1 MNLGEPDTGG
11 LQKIRIGY
19 QLGILFRQIFQPVFQ
34 TTYGSFIGQGQ
45 LVHGRQ
51 SGDIRHQL
59 GGGVFPA
66 ELLDFG
72 VGRLQYIPVFHQ
84 GLVRHLAVE
93 GIQVFHGFSVFQG
106 QLIRC
111 RQGID
116 GRHQLVKPFF
126 RQLLGDLHHGGQLVQ
141 VGDLGFFVV
150 TEVVI
155 PLSDPAELKIVV
167 VFVFVDFG
175 HPVDLLF
182 HVIAGDG
189 GVLLIADAD
198 HIVAVPV
205 HGQVAEL
212 VDGEGLGDVL
222 ALRGLHNPQLNEIHF
237 FADGVIQPF
246 IVLEHIDVH
255 LIEHILVVLYM
266 LGILISHGVK
276 VYRLLVFFGG
286 VGGGQD
292 NGALGVQLLIFV
304 NDLQGVGVHDP
315 ERRAASA
322 VSAAADDVQPVVVDD
337 HRRFNGLTGS
347 GIQERDDILLVEA
360 AVGVHL
366 NSQDAAVGT
375 GGGDIQPLVFLI
387 IIGGG
392 G

>member
-1 MNLGEPDTGG
+1 M
-11 LQKIRIGY
+11 
-19 QLGILFRQIFQPVFQ
+19 
-34 TTYGSFIGQGQ
+34 
-45 LVHGRQ
+45 
-51 SGDIRHQL
+51 
-59 GGGVFPA
+59 
-66 ELLDFG
+66 
-72 VGRLQYIPVFHQ
+72 
-84 GLVRHLAVE
+84 
-93 GIQVFHGFSVFQG
+93 
-106 QLIRC
+106 
-111 RQGID
+111 
-116 GRHQLVKPFF
+116 
-126 RQLLGDLHHGGQLVQ
+126 
-141 VGDLGFFVV
+141 
-150 TEVVI
+150 
-155 PLSDPAELKIVV
+155 
-167 VFVFVDFG
+167 
-175 HPVDLLF
+175 
-182 HVIAGDG
+182 
-189 GVLLIADAD
+189 
-198 HIVAVPV
+198 
-205 HGQVAEL
+205 
-212 VDGEGLGDVL
+212 

-266 LGILISHGVK
+266 LGILVSHGVK